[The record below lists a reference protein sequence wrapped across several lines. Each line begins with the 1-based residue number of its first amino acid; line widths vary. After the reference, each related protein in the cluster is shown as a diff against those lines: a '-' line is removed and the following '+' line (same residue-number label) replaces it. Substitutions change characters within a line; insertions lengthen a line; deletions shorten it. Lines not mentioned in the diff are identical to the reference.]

1 MSVSDH
7 DNPSQVDHENGV
19 ETVQVLHGHDHES
32 IPAPTS
38 APIIFAFGTTL
49 LFAGLVT
56 SPLVS
61 IVGLLCFLKGIHGWW
76 FDVLPRESMEPIP
89 ESGYREIDT
98 GPEPGAPAQA
108 TARTAAHGATPRK
121 ILPVE
126 IPRIRSGILG
136 GLGGAFA
143 MAAVALTW
151 GALNHTVWMPIN
163 LLAAMVLE
171 TFNTDDVQSLSAFSA
186 SGLAAAAA
194 IHISMSI
201 MVGLVLASL
210 IPMAIGWPRIFSI
223 VVAPFTWS
231 LLTYGAMGVLDPTL
245 EKWVDWYW
253 FVGSQIAFGAVC
265 GFLIARS
272 EHIETIQ
279 FLTPAERMGLEKTH
293 DHHDSTGG
301 ASS

>member
-1 MSVSDH
+1 MSVSDQ
-7 DNPSQVDHENGV
+7 DNLNRVDHEDGV
-19 ETVQVLHGHDHES
+19 ETVQVLHAHDHES
-32 IPAPTS
+32 IPAPTA

-89 ESGYREIDT
+89 ESAYLEIDT
-98 GPEPGAPAQA
+98 GPEPGAPVEAA
-108 TARTAAHGATPRK
+108 ARSAAHSATPRR

-126 IPRIRSGILG
+126 IPRVRSGILG
-136 GLGGAFA
+136 GLGGAVA
-143 MAAVALTW
+143 MAIVALAW
-151 GALNHTVWMPIN
+151 GATNYTIWMPIN

-171 TFNTDDVQSLSAFSA
+171 TFNTDDLQSLQAFSA
-186 SGLAAAAA
+186 SGLATAAA
-194 IHISMSI
+194 IHISMSV

-210 IPMAIGWPRIFSI
+210 IPMAIGWPRLFSI
-223 VVAPFTWS
+223 LVAPLTWS

-253 FVGSQIAFGAVC
+253 FVGSQIVFGSVC

-272 EHIETIQ
+272 ERIETIQ
-279 FLTPAERMGLEKTH
+279 FLTPSERMGLEKTH

-301 ASS
+301 STS

>member
-1 MSVSDH
+1 VSVSDQ
-7 DNPSQVDHENGV
+7 DNVSRVGHEESV

-38 APIIFAFGTTL
+38 APIMFAFGTTL

-61 IVGLLCFLKGIHGWW
+61 IVGALCFFKGIHGWW
-76 FDVLPRESMEPIP
+76 FEVLPRESMEPIP
-89 ESGYREIDT
+89 ESGYRVIDT
-98 GPEPGAPAQA
+98 GPEPGVA
-108 TARTAAHGATPRK
+108 TEKSARSAAHSATPRR

-126 IPRIRSGILG
+126 IPRVRSGILG
-136 GLGGAFA
+136 GLGGAIA
-143 MAAVALTW
+143 MAVVALTW
-151 GALNHTVWMPIN
+151 GATNYTIWMPIN
-163 LLAAMVLE
+163 LRAAMVLE
-171 TFNTDDVQSLSAFSA
+171 TFNTEDVQSLSAFSV
-186 SGLAAAAA
+186 SGLATATA
-194 IHISMSI
+194 IHLSMSI

-231 LLTYGAMGVLDPTL
+231 LFTYGAMGVLDPTL

-253 FVGSQIAFGAVC
+253 FVGSQVAFGAVC

-272 EHIETIQ
+272 ERIETIQ
-279 FLTPAERMGLEKTH
+279 FMTPSERIGLEKTH
-293 DHHDSTGG
+293 DHHDSRGG
-301 ASS
+301 SSS

>member
-1 MSVSDH
+1 MKMAWRPCRCFMGMIMNRSPHRRLRAHHLRVRH
-7 DNPSQVDHENGV
+7 DAALRRTRHQSIGLDRRSALFPQGDSWMVVRCASPRIDGTDSRLRLSRDRHRPRARARPI
-19 ETVQVLHGHDHES
+19 TCGH
-32 IPAPTS
+32 
-38 APIIFAFGTTL
+38 
-49 LFAGLVT
+49 
-56 SPLVS
+56 
-61 IVGLLCFLKGIHGWW
+61 
-76 FDVLPRESMEPIP
+76 
-89 ESGYREIDT
+89 
-98 GPEPGAPAQA
+98 
-108 TARTAAHGATPRK
+108 ARSAAHAATPRR

-143 MAAVALTW
+143 MAAVALAW
-151 GALNHTVWMPIN
+151 GALTNHTIWMPIN

-171 TFNTDDVQSLSAFSA
+171 TFNTDDLQSLVGVQRL
-186 SGLAAAAA
+186 GLAAAAA

-253 FVGSQIAFGAVC
+253 FVGSQIAFGSVC
-265 GFLIARS
+265 GFPHRTFRATSRR
-272 EHIETIQ
+272 
-279 FLTPAERMGLEKTH
+279 F
-293 DHHDSTGG
+293 
-301 ASS
+301 SSSPRRNAWDLRRLMIITTRPGEPSS